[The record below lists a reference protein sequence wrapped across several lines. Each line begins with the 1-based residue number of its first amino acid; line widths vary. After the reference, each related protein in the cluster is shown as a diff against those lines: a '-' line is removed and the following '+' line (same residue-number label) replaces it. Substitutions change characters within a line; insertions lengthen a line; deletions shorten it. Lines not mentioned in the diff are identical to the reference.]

1 LGFQVLVFGAY
12 LSFGYCILELI
23 YLLDI
28 VFWCFICLLEIVF
41 CCFVM
46 KRYSTNPILTRADV
60 PNIAPHLIDCSSV
73 FNPGAIKFGDQ
84 YLMMVRTQSRS
95 RETFMVM
102 AVSDDGINFKVDD
115 KTVDF
120 KGIEKIKEKIYH
132 IYDARITFLEG
143 TYYIMFAMDMDSG
156 CQLGLGQT
164 DDFREFRFLG
174 IVSNEDIRNGVLFP
188 EKINGKYMRLDRP
201 NKARHSSGPTS
212 GSTIWLSSS
221 DDLLNWTPVSP
232 VIDGRFHY
240 WDEFIG
246 SGPPPVKTRQGWLHI
261 YHGVATHFGSAN
273 IYQAGIMLLDLN
285 DPSKVIGRCPYN
297 ILEPREL
304 WELTGQVPNVVFPSG
319 IIVKQ
324 TDNEGFA
331 IPSSDVFVYYGAAD
345 TCVGLA
351 VTTISELLEYCR

>member
-1 LGFQVLVFGAY
+1 
-12 LSFGYCILELI
+12 
-23 YLLDI
+23 
-28 VFWCFICLLEIVF
+28 
-41 CCFVM
+41 M
-46 KRYSTNPILTRADV
+46 KRHPINPILTRADV
-60 PNIAPHLIDCSSV
+60 PDIRPHLVDCSSV
-73 FNPGAIKFGDQ
+73 FNPGAIRFGDK

-102 AVSDDGINFKVDD
+102 AESADGIHFTVEN

-120 KGIEKIKEKIYH
+120 RGIEKIPEKVYH

-143 TYYIMFAMDMDSG
+143 TYYIMFAMDMDAG

-174 IVSNEDIRNGVLFP
+174 ITSNEDIRNGVLFP
-188 EKINGKYMRLDRP
+188 EKIGGKYMRLDRP

-221 DDLLNWTPVSP
+221 ENLIDWTPVAP
-232 VIDGRFHY
+232 VINGRFHY

-246 SGPPPVKTRQGWLHI
+246 SGPPPVKTRRGWLHI

-273 IYQAGIMLLDLN
+273 IYQAGVMLLDLK
-285 DPSKVIGRCPYN
+285 DPSKVISRGFYN
-297 ILEPREL
+297 ILEPRES
-304 WELTGQVPNVVFPSG
+304 WELMGQVPNVVFPSG
-319 IIVKQ
+319 MIVQQ
-324 TDNEGFA
+324 TDAEGFA
-331 IPSSDVFVYYGAAD
+331 LPDSEVYVYYGAAD

-351 VTTISELLEYCR
+351 VSTIAELIGHCGL